1 MSSQKTTRT
10 TTSFLDPP
18 GEPLK
23 GFRPPTNYEIVKL
36 RSFIQSGE
44 MIKDD
49 RTVIVKMIPQIYA
62 IWKKVHPAIPLRSER
77 SVKKKVGP
85 YV

>member
-1 MSSQKTTRT
+1 MSSQKTRT
-10 TTSFLDPP
+10 TTPFFYPP

-36 RSFIQSGE
+36 RNFIQSGE

-49 RTVIVKMIPQIYA
+49 RTVIVKMIPQKYA
-62 IWKKVHPAIPLRSER
+62 IWKKVHPAI
-77 SVKKKVGP
+77 KI
-85 YV
+85 